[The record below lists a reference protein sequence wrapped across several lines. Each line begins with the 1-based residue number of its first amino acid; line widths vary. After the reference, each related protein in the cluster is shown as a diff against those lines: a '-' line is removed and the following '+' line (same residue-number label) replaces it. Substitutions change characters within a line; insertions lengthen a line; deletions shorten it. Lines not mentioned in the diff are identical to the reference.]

1 MKISTFST
9 FKKRIVS
16 TETIRGN
23 TVIWEVFARFKK
35 RWPTGRNSSQFLYQ
49 GITEIMECLRKVN
62 LLIQTEKPWELKK
75 AENFEKLGAVIN
87 LSLNSVRICAI
98 LLQPIIPGL
107 ADNILCKLNVQK
119 RTFEDAKSLM
129 DSEYNENHKLS
140 HEKVTVFKKI

>member
-1 MKISTFST
+1 
-9 FKKRIVS
+9 
-16 TETIRGN
+16 
-23 TVIWEVFARFKK
+23 
-35 RWPTGRNSSQFLYQ
+35 
-49 GITEIMECLRKVN
+49 MECLRKVN

-75 AENFEKLGAVIN
+75 AGNFEKLGAVIN

-107 ADNILCKLNVQK
+107 ADNILSKLNVQK